1 MCWNNTT
8 CCKNILKFINKV
20 EKLNLNVD
28 LLIIDDNSPDQTSKI
43 ITNYSKNKNYIK
55 LIVRKNK
62 QGLDTA
68 HKLAYKFALKNNYQ
82 NLITMDAD
90 LSHNPKEIPK
100 ILEQLNNY
108 KFVIGSRYIKGG
120 RCQKDTVL
128 ILMVR
133 FALLLKIISM
143 N

>member
-1 MCWNNTT
+1 M
-8 CCKNILKFINKV
+8 
-20 EKLNLNVD
+20 NLNVD

-82 NLITMDAD
+82 NLITMDSD
-90 LSHNPKEIPK
+90 LSHDPKEIPK
-100 ILEQLNNY
+100 ILEQL
-108 KFVIGSRYIKGG
+108 KK
-120 RCQKDTVL
+120 L
-128 ILMVR
+128 
-133 FALLLKIISM
+133 
-143 N
+143 